1 MSLTESV
8 EVEIAYKC
16 DLCVEIFNSPADA
29 QNHNEKV
36 HPESELKDD
45 SDRGLLT
52 LTPAEDREEEA
63 KRCLTCGTDHPHPLE
78 SCPKCSTPLYE
89 SKIKK

>member
-1 MSLTESV
+1 MSLMESV

-45 SDRGLLT
+45 SDRGL
-52 LTPAEDREEEA
+52 
-63 KRCLTCGTDHPHPLE
+63 
-78 SCPKCSTPLYE
+78 
-89 SKIKK
+89 